1 MKSGFCLGLFVGL
14 LLTAPLISILY
25 LLHTIAGTPFT
36 PFDFFDGLVR
46 VLPGAVVTFGIDS
59 MVRLLMFLGLDLSG
73 SSKTLEQAQAIA
85 IFLGIAAVAAGV
97 FFSVL
102 QNRSSRDTLL
112 RGVILGTAVA
122 VPVAALAGY
131 GVWTLTTLIAWGM
144 AVSGL
149 RFRIAELNRTSVS
162 PSSIVGAGA
171 RQPSLTSVDRRRF
184 LVTLGG
190 ASAGITVVGAILSE
204 TLRTSRSEPVVE
216 ATSSV
221 ALPDRPGAVMPA
233 PGTRPEY
240 TPVRDHYRI
249 DINLRPM
256 KVDGETWRLPIN
268 GLVDRPLNLTLSD
281 FRDNRH
287 TQHLFVTLACISN
300 PVGGNLIGTTQWSG
314 VSVKRVLQ
322 EARVREQAR
331 FLKLTAADGF
341 HESVPLDLID
351 SDERVMF
358 THSWDG
364 KPLTTVHGFPL
375 RIYIPD
381 RYGMKQPKWI
391 TNAELIAKDEPGYWV
406 VRGWDRT
413 ASMKAASVID
423 TVAVDSAIQK
433 DGQMLV
439 PIGGMAHAGARGIS
453 RVELQVDDGPWLR
466 AAIRTPLSNLTW
478 VLWRYDWPFQ
488 SGRHIFRVRCYEGDG
503 VQQIETPQEPHPS
516 GASGLFTLHRNL

>member
-1 MKSGFCLGLFVGL
+1 MKTGLRLGIFVGL

-25 LLHTIAGTPFT
+25 LIHTIAGTPFT

-46 VLPGAVVTFGIDS
+46 VLPGAVVTFGIDT
-59 MVRLLMFLGLDLSG
+59 MVRLLMFFGLDLSG
-73 SSKTLEQAQAIA
+73 SSKTLEQVQAIA

-97 FFSVL
+97 FFAV
-102 QNRSSRDTLL
+102 NRSSRDTAL
-112 RGVILGTAVA
+112 RGVTLGIAVA
-122 VPVAALAGY
+122 VPVAALAGH
-131 GVWTLTTLIAWGM
+131 GVWTLLTLVSWGI

-149 RFRIAELNRTSVS
+149 RYRIAELSRVQAA
-162 PSSIVGAGA
+162 PSSRMEAGA
-171 RQPSLTSVDRRRF
+171 PPPSLTSVDRRRF
-184 LVTLGG
+184 LVSLGG
-190 ASAGITVVGAILSE
+190 ASASITVVGAILSE
-204 TLRTSRSEPVVE
+204 ALRTSRSEPVVE

-221 ALPDRPGAVMPA
+221 ALPDRRGAVMPA

-240 TPVRDHYRI
+240 TPVADHYRI

-256 KVDGETWRLPIN
+256 KVDGETWRLPIR
-268 GLVDRPLNLTLSD
+268 GLVDRPLSLTLND
-281 FRDNRH
+281 FRDNRY

-314 VSVKRVLQ
+314 VSVKRVLR
-322 EARVREQAR
+322 EARVRQEAR

-391 TNAELIAKDEPGYWV
+391 TKAELIEKDEPGYWV

-413 ASMKAASVID
+413 ARMKAASVID
-423 TVAVDSAIQK
+423 TVAVDSIIQK
-433 DGQMLV
+433 GGQMLV

-453 RVELQVDDGPWLR
+453 RVELQVDDGPWVQS
-466 AAIRTPLSNLTW
+466 AIRTPLSDLTW

-488 SGRHIFRVRCYEGDG
+488 SGRHIFRVRCYDGDG

-516 GASGLFTLHRNL
+516 GASGLFTLHRTL